1 VRKLTLPWAACVAF
15 ACSGPTIEYADDPD
29 ASTGGAGTGGTSGA
43 GAGGLGA
50 TAGTA
55 GAGGSG
61 GVGGTV
67 DAGFGG
73 SAGSGAGSAYV
84 AAVLASNPTAY
95 WRFEEPSGTT
105 VADQTPSGIT
115 GTLTTTD
122 AGTPATL
129 GELGA
134 FPSSHSIK
142 LAGTAAVDFGD
153 YFDFSGGAPFTVE
166 MLVKLEKYTNAGY
179 SNLLTKYG
187 AGDGWRTELNN
198 TKGPGFILY
207 GGNSPSSH
215 FDANLKVN
223 ELAWTYLA
231 FTFSGSDLCIQFG
244 APPASLATSCNPSSK
259 KMSVTNA
266 ALRLGSG
273 LHAWVDE
280 LAIYNSAQSQT
291 ELDVHYKAAMQDGMK

>member
-1 VRKLTLPWAACVAF
+1 M
-15 ACSGPTIEYADDPD
+15 
-29 ASTGGAGTGGTSGA
+29 
-43 GAGGLGA
+43 GA

-67 DAGFGG
+67 DAGTGG

-84 AAVLASNPTAY
+84 AAVLASKPTAY
-95 WRFEEPSGTT
+95 WRFEELSGTT

-129 GELGA
+129 DAPGA
-134 FPSSHSIK
+134 FPSSRSIK
-142 LAGTAAVDFGD
+142 LAGTAAVDFGNF
-153 YFDFSGGAPFTVE
+153 FDFSGGASFTLE
-166 MLVKLEKYTNAGY
+166 MLVKLEKYTSAGY

-187 AGDGWRTELNN
+187 SGDGWRTELNDL
-198 TKGPGFILY
+198 KGPGFILY

-215 FDANLKVN
+215 FDANLKVKV
-223 ELAWTYLA
+223 LAWTYLA
-231 FTFSGSDLCIQFG
+231 FVFSGSDLCIHSG
-244 APPASLATSCNPSSK
+244 VPPAALATSCNPSAK
-259 KMSVTNA
+259 KMLVTNA

-280 LAIYNSAQSQT
+280 LAIYNIALAPADL
-291 ELDVHYKAAMQDGMK
+291 EAHYKAAMQDGMQ